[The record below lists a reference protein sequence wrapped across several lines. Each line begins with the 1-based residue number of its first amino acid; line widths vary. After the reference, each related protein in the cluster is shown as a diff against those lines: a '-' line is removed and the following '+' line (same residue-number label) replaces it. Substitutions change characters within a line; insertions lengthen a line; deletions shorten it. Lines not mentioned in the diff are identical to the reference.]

1 MPKAKKL
8 PSGSWRCRVYSYTD
22 ADGKKHQESFTA
34 PTKAE
39 AEMMAAEYA
48 AKKRTCNVRRDLTV
62 KEAIDGYIKAKEA
75 VSSPSTIR
83 GYRQMQRCH
92 YDNINSKKIRSLTS
106 EDMQLFISELVNK
119 ELSPKSV
126 RNIYALLTS
135 SVALYDDFAHF
146 RVTLPTK
153 QKKRP
158 ESPSDEAVQALYEAA
173 SPQMKVCIALGCR
186 SVRRGEISALKYE
199 DIVNGVAHIHAD
211 MVKDSNGKWI
221 YKEIPKTSESDRFIK
236 VPDLGEGEGFVV
248 KWTPDSI
255 TKRFIELRNSLGLT
269 IRFHDLRH
277 YFASTAAVLQIPDI
291 YTADLGGWQRDGK
304 TMKSVYQNNIKSMSD
319 YYANKLEDHIAGIL
333 KEDAN

>member
-48 AKKRTCNVRRDLTV
+48 AKKRTCNRRDLTV
-62 KEAIDGYIKAKEA
+62 AEAVDGYIKAKEA

-92 YDNINSKKIRSLTS
+92 YDSISNKKIRSLTS

-119 ELSPKSV
+119 GLSPKSV

-158 ESPSDEAVQALYEAA
+158 ESPSDEAVRALYEAA

-211 MVKDSNGKWI
+211 MVKDANGKWI
-221 YKEIPKTSESDRFIK
+221 YKEIPKTSDSDRFIK

-277 YFASTAAVLQIPDI
+277 YFASTGALIMPDI
-291 YTADLGGWQRDGK
+291 YLADMGGWSRNSAA
-304 TMKSVYQNNIKSMSD
+304 MKSIYQNNIKSMSD
-319 YYANKLEDHIAGIL
+319 YYANKLEDHISGIL

>member
-8 PSGSWRCRVYSYTD
+8 PSGSWRCRAY
-22 ADGKKHQESFTA
+22 AGKDKNGHKHQESFTA

-39 AEMMAAEYA
+39 AEMLASEYA
-48 AKKRTCNVRRDLTV
+48 AKKRTLNVRRDLTV
-62 KEAIDGYIKAKEA
+62 EEAVDGYIKAKEA

-83 GYRQMQRCH
+83 GYRQMQRCR
-92 YDNINSKKIRSLTS
+92 YDSINSKKIRSLTS
-106 EDMQLFISELVNK
+106 EDMQLFISELVK
-119 ELSPKSV
+119 KGLSPKTI
-126 RNIYALLTS
+126 RNVYGLLTA

-158 ESPSDEAVQALYEAA
+158 QSPSDDAVRALYEAA

-199 DIVNGVAHIHAD
+199 DIVDGVAHIHAD
-211 MVKDSNGKWI
+211 MVKNSDGKWI
-221 YKEIPKTSESDRFIK
+221 YKEIPKTEGSDRYIK
-236 VPDLGEGEGFVV
+236 VPDFGSGTGYIVE
-248 KWTPDSI
+248 WSPDSI

-291 YTADLGGWQRDGK
+291 YTADLGGWQRDGR
-304 TMKSVYQNNIKSMSD
+304 TMKAVYQNNIKSMSD
-319 YYANKLEDHIAGIL
+319 YYAEKMNDHLSKVL
-333 KEDAN
+333 KEDVN